1 MSQKLEVLNTLDT
14 GLDGIPVCTSDL
26 SLTRLDDDGLPVL
39 LYRGYSIYDLI
50 KGSFEESIY
59 LLLEGQLPNQKQLQS
74 FCQEL
79 TNHAHLEEPIQRHI
93 KTYPKGVHMMDFL
106 MTTLSFA
113 RMFDAD
119 YGNAAW
125 QMPKSDEKLA
135 NLILKAGMHLGAKI
149 PAIIASG
156 YRIQKG
162 EAPIAP
168 DSSLG
173 YAANV
178 LHLLGI
184 TPEEDLATALNIV
197 LILYL
202 DHTINCSTFTSL
214 VVESSMT
221 DPYGPLIAAG
231 TSLKGVRHGGAN
243 DIAAG
248 MFDEIG
254 KPENAKEYI
263 FNKLNKKEI
272 VFGFGHRLGHYKHNV
287 ESRVRIAEKIGRPL
301 AEKKGMS
308 HFFEIYDIIS
318 RIMLQEKNRT
328 PNADLPICLIL
339 KIIGI
344 PKILNTP
351 IFQASRHFGWVANNA
366 RQRKAKG
373 PLYRPTQEYT
383 GHGMTK
389 KRVYIPLGKR

>member
-1 MSQKLEVLNTLDT
+1 MSQNLEAINTLDT

-26 SLTRLDDDGLPVL
+26 SLTRLDEDGLPIL

-50 KGSFEESIY
+50 KGSFEESAY
-59 LLLEGQLPNQKQLQS
+59 LLLEGELPNQKQLQS

-79 TNHAHLEEPIQRHI
+79 ARYAHLEEPIRRHI

-113 RMFDAD
+113 RMFDED
-119 YGNAAW
+119 YRNETW
-125 QMPKSDEKLA
+125 QMPKNDEKLA
-135 NLILKAGMHLGAKI
+135 NLILNAGIHLGAKI
-149 PAIIASG
+149 PAILAGG
-156 YRIQKG
+156 YRIQK
-162 EAPIAP
+162 EESPIPP
-168 DSSLG
+168 DPSLG
-173 YAANV
+173 YAANF
-178 LHLLGI
+178 LNMLGI
-184 TPEEDLATALNIV
+184 LPEEDLVNALNIV

-243 DIAAG
+243 EIAVD
-248 MFDEIG
+248 MFDAIG
-254 KPENAKEYI
+254 KSENATEYI
-263 FNKLNKKEI
+263 FNRLNKKEI

-301 AEKKGMS
+301 AEKKGMG
-308 HFFEIYDIIS
+308 HYFEIYDIIS

-339 KIIGI
+339 KIIGV

-366 RQRKAKG
+366 RQRKARG

-383 GHGMTK
+383 GQGITK
-389 KRVYIPLGKR
+389 KRVYVPLEKR